1 MSNQDL
7 AAKYGSGNRARL
19 INKAIRA
26 ELVGGNEALHA
37 LDRLRIHG
45 GPALDLVRDIVEA
58 MAAEIRRR
66 YNIPQRGDPGDD

>member
-1 MSNQDL
+1 L
-7 AAKYGSGNRARL
+7 
-19 INKAIRA
+19 
-26 ELVGGNEALHA
+26 
-37 LDRLRIHG
+37 HG